1 MISQKTL
8 QHPILMLI
16 IFALLGTM
24 GIFTLG
30 NLSISLFPDVDNPYL
45 MISATYTNA
54 GPESVEKTV
63 TTPIENALVSVSN
76 LKNITSTSSEGS
88 CRVSLEF
95 NYGTDLESA
104 FNDVRDKL
112 DRVSRTLP
120 DGVTPSIM
128 KMNGNNDSIMRIA
141 MRGNRS
147 ADDLKLIAE
156 NTVVDVL
163 AQADGVAEAS
173 VMGGRTKI
181 VRVELEQNRLQAY
194 GLALSTVASALSR
207 QNIELGGGSIT
218 EDTKDYSI
226 RTTGEYTSID
236 EINDTVI
243 QSVKGYDVKLSDLGR
258 AFMGYQ
264 DASSEVY
271 INGQPGVYVS
281 VSKQSGKNSVTVAN
295 AVYKKIDELKSQLPE
310 DVSMEIV
317 SDSTESIRDTIS
329 TLFESAWQGL
339 LLAIIILY
347 VFLCSF
353 KSTIIIGISIPLS
366 ILITLLCMNFAGITL
381 NMMTL
386 TGLILGV
393 GMIVDASV
401 VMIDNIYSYRE
412 RGTKANVAAILGSQE
427 MIMSVVSGNLT
438 TICVFVPFLFYLK
451 DLGMMGQMFKGLIFT
466 IVIALVSS
474 LFVAIFLVPV
484 LAGHFFP
491 LTNRKEKPLKSI
503 FFRTLYGFFN
513 GTQDIVRK
521 VYRVA
526 LRAALNNRLITI
538 AICLTALIVSLLFI
552 PTMRITMMTGGSDS
566 SVTITA
572 NMPVGTT
579 LSETSKVVSEF
590 EKIVEQEVQGYTTI
604 ITSIGG
610 GRNSSYSGSI
620 QINLPTDTSV
630 TGTSAQIQEKL
641 RKHFQE
647 FTNASFTFGRGM
659 RQQLTGDDL
668 DIVVRSSSL
677 DLSVSVANQIMD
689 VMGQLEDVGEPSLDV
704 TDGLPQ
710 VEIKID
716 RTRAASFGVNVSTV
730 ATEIQACI
738 QGKSATVYRKDGED
752 YSVYV
757 LLRPQDR
764 SRILDLAQIYV
775 QGTGGLVSVGN
786 FATVSKG
793 LGPVSIRHENRARLV
808 HVTAGILGDK
818 NANEVENEIKDAISS
833 TLIIP
838 DGVSISYEGSWKTMN
853 EQGKIYGLI
862 GLMAILLVFGVMAA
876 TYESFK
882 APIINLMTI
891 PFLII
896 GVIAIYKISG
906 QVVSM
911 LSAIGLIMLVGIV
924 VNNGIILV
932 DYTNLLL
939 DRGMKMKEA
948 CLEAGSSRL
957 RPVLMTTLTT
967 ILGMLPMCFATT
979 GSAGM
984 VQPIGMAV
992 VGGLTSSTFI
1002 TLFFIPVV
1010 YSLIMKEKQ
1019 ESQSRIQVQLPA
1031 AEEPPE
1037 EQQPEKAGT
1046 TYAASGSTAAAPAG
1060 TNAAPAAA
1068 AHASDGTAAD
1078 SSAAQRPRAA
1088 STVPAAQ
1095 TAAQSAATSTA
1106 AGSRPAAPAKPAA
1119 TGASAAGAA
1128 TPRPAAAQASALQGA
1143 AAAAAPAASLAG
1155 TVAAPASAAHTSGGT
1170 SADSSAAQRPRA
1182 AGTAPA
1188 AQTAATST
1196 AAGSRPT
1203 APAKPAAT
1211 GASAAAPAASLA
1223 GTVAAPASAAHT
1235 SGSTSADSSAAQ
1247 RPRAAGTAPAAKAV
1261 SGSTATAPAGTVA
1274 APAPTAHTSG
1284 STSADSSAAQRPRA
1298 ANTAP
1303 AAQTATTSTA
1313 AGSRPA
1319 APAKPAATGASAA
1332 APATSPAG
1340 TNAAPRTTGVRPAA
1354 AQASTLQG
1362 AAAAAAYA
1370 RRVAAATEH
1379 SSEEE
1384 GSFTSYPRPAAGS
1397 KETK

>member
-1046 TYAASGSTAAAPAG
+1046 ARDIHADEAERGSTPPAS
-1060 TNAAPAAA
+1060 TAPAAKA
-1068 AHASDGTAAD
+1068 
-1078 SSAAQRPRAA
+1078 
-1088 STVPAAQ
+1088 
-1095 TAAQSAATSTA
+1095 AATSTA
-1106 AGSRPAAPAKPAA
+1106 AGSRPAATAKPAA
-1119 TGASAAGAA
+1119 TGASAAGTA
-1128 TPRPAAAQASALQGA
+1128 TLRPAAAQASALQGA

-1155 TVAAPASAAHTSGGT
+1155 TVAAPASAAHAS
-1170 SADSSAAQRPRA
+1170 D
-1182 AGTAPA
+1182 GTA
-1188 AQTAATST
+1188 
-1196 AAGSRPT
+1196 
-1203 APAKPAAT
+1203 
-1211 GASAAAPAASLA
+1211 
-1223 GTVAAPASAAHT
+1223 
-1235 SGSTSADSSAAQ
+1235 
-1247 RPRAAGTAPAAKAV
+1247 
-1261 SGSTATAPAGTVA
+1261 
-1274 APAPTAHTSG
+1274 
-1284 STSADSSAAQRPRA
+1284 ADSSAAQRPRA

-1303 AAQTATTSTA
+1303 AAQTAATSTA

-1319 APAKPAATGASAA
+1319 SPAKPAATGASAA
-1332 APATSPAG
+1332 GTATLRPAAAQASALQGAAAAAAPAASLAGTVAAPAPAAHASDGTVADSSAAQRPRAAGTAPAAKAAFGSTAAAPATSPGG
-1340 TNAAPRTTGVRPAA
+1340 TNAAPRTTSVRPAA